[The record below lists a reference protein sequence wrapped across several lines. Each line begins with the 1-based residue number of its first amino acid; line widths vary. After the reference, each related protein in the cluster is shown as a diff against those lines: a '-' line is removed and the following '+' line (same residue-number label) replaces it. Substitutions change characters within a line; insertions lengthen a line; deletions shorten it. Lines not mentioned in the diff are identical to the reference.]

1 MFNNFILFKIP
12 DKVRKFIYEMQYKF
26 VNLQHQ
32 KDTEMNAINASDIDR
47 LNKALLKSSKTAI
60 ITHAKPDGD
69 AAGSATALYHFLKK
83 YGNAELK
90 IVLNDDFQ
98 HFLKFLV
105 DEETQND
112 ICVYANDSDAAA
124 EAITD
129 ADTIVCLDFNAF
141 HRTDRLSSLLEASSA
156 TKILIDHHLF
166 PDTEKFSIVFSET
179 EISSASEL
187 LYQILMN
194 MPQIQ
199 NDASRLPSAAATSLM
214 TGMTTDTNNFANSV
228 YPSTLIMASSLLA
241 AGVDRDYI
249 LSQLF
254 NQHSENRLRLMG
266 HMMKDLLTIT
276 KDGAAYMILDLETQK
291 KYGIKDG
298 DTEGFVNMPLSIA
311 NVRISLL
318 LKEDTDRIRVSIRS
332 KKGTSANRC
341 ARLHFNGGGHE
352 NAAGGRLEIPI
363 KEVEEYIK
371 SHVHTYLT
379 EDEI

>member
-1 MFNNFILFKIP
+1 MK
-12 DKVRKFIYEMQYKF
+12 
-26 VNLQHQ
+26 
-32 KDTEMNAINASDIDR
+32 AINASDIDR
-47 LNKALLKSSKTAI
+47 LNQALLESSKTAI
-60 ITHAKPDGD
+60 VTHAKPDGD
-69 AAGSATALYHFLKK
+69 AAGSSTAMYYFLKA
-83 YGNAELK
+83 YAGADLK
-90 IVLNDDFQ
+90 IVLNDRYQ
-98 HFLKFLV
+98 HVLEFLV
-105 DEETQND
+105 DSEAAED
-112 ICVYANDSDAAA
+112 MLVYSEDPDAVSKAIEDSD
-124 EAITD
+124 
-129 ADTIVCLDFNAF
+129 TIICLDFNAF
-141 HRTDRLSSLLEASSA
+141 HRTDKLSTLLEASSA

-166 PDTEKFSIVFSET
+166 PDVEQFDIVFSET

-187 LYQILMN
+187 LYQILMK

-199 NDASRLPSAAATSLM
+199 EDAKRLPLTAATSLM

-228 YPSTLIMASSLLA
+228 FPSTLAMASTLLE
-241 AGVDRDYI
+241 AGVDRDNI

-276 KDGAAYMILDLETQK
+276 EDGAAYMILDLKTQK
-291 KYGIKDG
+291 EYDIREG

-352 NAAGGRLEIPI
+352 NAAGGRLDIPVQD
-363 KEVEEYIK
+363 VEEYIIT
-371 SHVHTYLT
+371 HVHSYLT
-379 EDEI
+379 EDEN